1 MLPRDPQDWPSVFT
15 QHLNAGDL
23 EKVISLYEQ
32 DARFVAPS
40 GQTLLASSPLGK

>member
-32 DARFVAPS
+32 DARSSRLPAKP
-40 GQTLLASSPLGK
+40 LLASSPLGK